1 MIPALDPDPESDFQ
15 FFGDF
20 GSGFRSNTK
29 WNHITSTLCYQNYQS
44 IWCELSATCL
54 PPRAAR

>member
-44 IWCELSATCL
+44 ILKKKSSGVN
-54 PPRAAR
+54 